1 MANEVKGI
9 DRPLK
14 DILATALVSYYQIP
28 DYQRPYQW
36 TEKNC
41 EKLLDDLFEDYEE
54 DRESDYFCGSLVLV
68 KSDPDSK
75 TETYDIVD
83 GQQRLSTFILLAK
96 VLTTLYNNEVL
107 NNKTSKDFLEKSLG
121 DTDGEKR
128 KRLTFSAIGL
138 NAKDDFQDTLDFF
151 DNLDA
156 SKGKNSKINDP
167 SKGKNSKINDPSKGK
182 NSKINDPSKG
192 KNSKINDP
200 SKGKNNYLKN
210 AICLIN
216 YLREKEIES
225 INDFIRWLYFK
236 VTFIKT
242 TCTNI
247 SMALRIFSVL
257 NARGLPLHA
266 IDVFKVELLKKLA
279 KEKDQ
284 EEFVSR
290 WNALRQKCSENKSK
304 FPKRKENKREKN
316 AAEILFS
323 WYLIYLNPV
332 TSGKSM
338 EERLADQF
346 ERLNKPP
353 LEYLKDIENFYNAYC
368 KVLEMQDRHAHLLS
382 YLASDFWRVI
392 LCTSI
397 LHHYSPQDIETL
409 KELLVKFYYQDWVA
423 GQTKSTRSQ
432 TCCNIIIALKEK
444 KSVEHIASIVKK
456 YFKDKN
462 ITQRFKE
469 NLQDSNLYTKFYFA
483 GKSAKKNSW
492 LKPILILVEYF
503 VSDDSCPKRIQMDKN
518 LHVEHILPQQPGS
531 SSQWVK
537 DFSEEERGLYT
548 HSLAN
553 LTLLGGKKNTQASN
567 KDFKEKKEIYMGN
580 AVKLGKDKRG
590 REKTFKV
597 MTCYKM
603 TIDIAH
609 KYTEWTPKSLEK
621 RKEELIKIIE
631 SVLTL

>member
-1 MANEVKGI
+1 MANEVKGV

-36 TEKNC
+36 TKKNC
-41 EKLLDDLFEDYEE
+41 EKLLDDLFSSYEYYK
-54 DRESDYFCGSLVLV
+54 ESDYFCGSLVLV
-68 KSDPDSK
+68 KSDPNSK
-75 TETYDIVD
+75 TEIYDIVD

-96 VLTTLYNNEVL
+96 VLATLYDKDL
-107 NNKTSKDFLEKSLG
+107 NPTSRELLEKSLG
-121 DTDGEKR
+121 DIDGEKR
-128 KRLTFSAIGL
+128 ERLHFNAIGL
-138 NAKDDFQDTLDFF
+138 NAKDDFVYALEHFNDSQ
-151 DNLDA
+151 A
-156 SKGKNSKINDP
+156 SKNKNN
-167 SKGKNSKINDPSKGK
+167 
-182 NSKINDPSKG
+182 
-192 KNSKINDP
+192 
-200 SKGKNNYLKN
+200 KNNYLKN
-210 AICLIN
+210 AICLKN
-216 YLREKEIES
+216 YLKEKEIKD
-225 INDFIRWLYFK
+225 INDFIKWLYFK
-236 VTFIKT
+236 VVFIKT
-242 TCTNI
+242 TCLNV

-266 IDVFKVELLKKLA
+266 IDVFKGELLKKLA
-279 KEKDQ
+279 NKKDQ

-290 WNALRQKCSENKSK
+290 WSALHQKCLGNESK

-316 AAEILFS
+316 ATETLFS
-323 WYLIYLNPV
+323 WYLTYLNPV

-353 LEYLKDIENFYNAYC
+353 LEYFKGVEDFYNAYC
-368 KVLEMQDRHAHLLS
+368 KVLEMQDWHAHLLS
-382 YLASDFWRVI
+382 YLASDFWRII
-392 LCTSI
+392 LCASL
-397 LHHYSPQDIETL
+397 LHRYSDQDIEAL

-423 GQTKSTRSQ
+423 GQTRSTRSQ

-444 KSVEHIASIVKK
+444 KSVRYIASIVVKK
-456 YFKDKN
+456 YLDDKN
-462 ITQRFKE
+462 ITQRFRD
-469 NLQDSNLYTKFYFA
+469 NLKDSKLYEKFYFA
-483 GKSAKKNSW
+483 GKSVKKNSW

-503 VSDDSCPKRIQMDKN
+503 VSDDPYPKRIQMDKN
-518 LHVEHILPQQPGS
+518 LHVEHILPQNPDP

-553 LTLLGGKKNTQASN
+553 LTLLGGKKNITASN
-567 KDFKEKKEIYMGN
+567 RDFKEKKEIYMGH

-590 REKTFKV
+590 REKPFKA
-597 MTCYKM
+597 MTCYKT
-603 TIDIAH
+603 TIDVAQ
-609 KYTEWTPKSLEK
+609 YTEWTPKSLEK